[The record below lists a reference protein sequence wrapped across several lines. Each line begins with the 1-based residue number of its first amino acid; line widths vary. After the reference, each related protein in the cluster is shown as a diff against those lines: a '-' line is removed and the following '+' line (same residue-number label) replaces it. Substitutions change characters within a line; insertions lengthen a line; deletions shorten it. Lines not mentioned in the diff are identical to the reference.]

1 MKKLYL
7 DYPVYDRY
15 REQTDADE
23 AVTLDLEGGTYRLVK
38 AGTEILALRGDP
50 GDPCYREM
58 AGKSGLRF
66 IFEGNVPEIP
76 FYAVP
81 YLCLI
86 GRDEKGGFFAVR
98 NRPDPEEWFFDE
110 AEPVYHIPGRKRV
123 FFAAGSMEELTG
135 AGSSWR
141 GGLRESKKI
150 RLYPSREAAERSRP
164 FADEAM
170 LPYYEEKPW
179 DMDIPLPF
187 D

>member
-86 GRDEKGGFFAVR
+86 VRDEKGGFFAVR

-110 AEPVYHIPGRKRV
+110 AEPVYYISGWKRV
-123 FFAAGSMEELTG
+123 FFAAGSLLDLLEE
-135 AGSSWR
+135 GSAWR
-141 GGLRESKKI
+141 GSLRESGKI
-150 RLYPSREAAERSRP
+150 RLYPSRQAAEKSRP
-164 FADEAM
+164 FAGEAM